1 MDFVSKE
8 VNQSL
13 ERALHSVSQWP
24 NLRNL
29 GEPLVEAVSFKS
41 VMVGMGRWRVTIAR
55 WEWILE
61 CGGCCYHMFWVCLH
75 CSNLCKCLPQICVK
89 MSRGSAQNHT
99 DIERNF
105 CDLFCWKL
113 AYQWIIA
120 VGCWSVC
127 YSFTF
132 RYILNMHILK

>member
-41 VMVGMGRWRVTIAR
+41 VMVGMGR
-55 WEWILE
+55 
-61 CGGCCYHMFWVCLH
+61 
-75 CSNLCKCLPQICVK
+75 
-89 MSRGSAQNHT
+89 
-99 DIERNF
+99 
-105 CDLFCWKL
+105 
-113 AYQWIIA
+113 
-120 VGCWSVC
+120 
-127 YSFTF
+127 
-132 RYILNMHILK
+132 